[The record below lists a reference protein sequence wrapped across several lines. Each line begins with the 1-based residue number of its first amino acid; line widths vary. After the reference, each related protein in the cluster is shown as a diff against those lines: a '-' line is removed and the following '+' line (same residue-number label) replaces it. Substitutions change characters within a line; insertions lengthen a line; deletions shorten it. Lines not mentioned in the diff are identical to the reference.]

1 MNDRETIGYWR
12 QRVREL
18 QRNKPDDDPAIEA
31 CGGRQEAIE
40 HYQKLADDFEAE
52 LAAKGR

>member
-18 QRNKPDDDPAIEA
+18 QRDKPDADPAIEA
-31 CGGRQEAIE
+31 CGGRQEAID
-40 HYQKLADDFEAE
+40 HYRKLADDFEAE